1 MHPLTQPLTLTHTL
15 SPSLTPSHP
24 HSHPLTHHHTQLHG
38 GRWKLLRYLGVA
50 FSRTTVG
57 VWIGAAID
65 CKTRSVFHIHHHF
78 LIIHLTGI
86 THPYITY
93 PLSHTLSHTSS
104 SVPASQHTF
113 DHIIYIPSLTYSL
126 SHTLLSSVGLSSTST
141 IIFSGGSAGA
151 RGVMVLIDL
160 LVKEHFPQGAKVNQ
174 PTNTPTTSSPHN
186 IITPTPSPHNITSI
200 IIIITPHHHHPTS
213 SSTTSPT
220 ARYSSSA
227 TFIITKPRRCI
238 VIMYYYFIP
247 LCIN

>member
-93 PLSHTLSHTSS
+93 P
-104 SVPASQHTF
+104 
-113 DHIIYIPSLTYSL
+113 L